1 MTKSIQGNNLADT
14 QTVQNLAVNR
24 MLPKISEIEHGIN
37 TVLGILI

>member
-24 MLPKISEIEHGIN
+24 MLPKN
-37 TVLGILI
+37 F